1 MEGTEMKIYMSDW
14 WRMVCGGLGLCCS
27 LSLFGASTAF
37 AQWMDGENLARVCDP
52 AQEGHLF
59 RPGVCSGYIMA
70 AIDLDEDL
78 TSRRIIPRPLFCMPE
93 DVPITRVTAVVTG
106 FLKTHPERRGDSA
119 GMLVIDA
126 LNAEFPCKH

>member
-1 MEGTEMKIYMSDW
+1 MNIFMSDW
-14 WRMVCGGLGLCCS
+14 RRMFRGGVGLCCV
-27 LSLFGASTAF
+27 LSLFGASAAF

-78 TSRRIIPRPLFCMPE
+78 TTRGVISKPLFCMPE

-106 FLKTHPERRGDSA
+106 FLKAHPERQGDSA

-126 LNAEFPCKH
+126 LAAEYPCKH

>member
-1 MEGTEMKIYMSDW
+1 
-14 WRMVCGGLGLCCS
+14 
-27 LSLFGASTAF
+27 LSLFGASTSF

-78 TSRRIIPRPLFCMPE
+78 TTRGIISKPLFCMPE
-93 DVPITRVTAVVTG
+93 DVPIMRVTAVVTG
-106 FLKTHPERRGDSA
+106 YLKAHPDKRDESA
-119 GMLVIDA
+119 AMLVVDA
-126 LNAEFPCKH
+126 LSAEFPCKH

>member
-1 MEGTEMKIYMSDW
+1 MKTPVCYLR
-14 WRMVCGGLGLCCS
+14 RMIRATFRLCCI
-27 LSLFGASTAF
+27 LSLFAPSAVF
-37 AQWMDGENLARVCDP
+37 AQWMDGENLGRVCDP
-52 AQEGHLF
+52 AQEGHFF

-78 TSRRIIPRPLFCMPE
+78 TTRGIIPKSLFCMPE

-106 FLKTHPERRGDSA
+106 FLKAHPERRGDSA

-126 LNAEFPCKH
+126 LKAEFPCPH